1 MNRLKIIEDILD
13 GKSIRLR
20 SKYFENNYNELYLK
34 ILDFTVDLDITFKQK
49 LWHWVNDVKV
59 YKVCK
64 CGNEVNFNRNWLD
77 GYKKY
82 FSIKCANSNLESKEK
97 RKKTNLKKWGV
108 DNVAKSA
115 EIKKKQEE
123 TNLKKWGLSKP
134 YISSSPRWILRE
146 FFSYCLINCMSNGY
160 QVHNFV
166 GSDYVSITADD
177 IFDNF
182 YATYQHIVKQ
192 LGLTITTEF
201 ESIIQNHEIF
211 LQKQQFHNSQINCN
225 SWVQDILNSD
235 TLDSVSP
242 CQTIFDESYIQYLL
256 RQQGYEIE
264 CDNLNIFPSTT
275 SEMKKIIYKK

>member
-1 MNRLKIIEDILD
+1 MIFVLYPPGCYGSYVAKCVYYYTELNPNDAATFNFDSTGSSHDIRNNVDLLSKIKTTHEIKDHAGATVSILPVENRYLDYFNNQFSKQSRSDLMAYILD
-13 GKSIRLR
+13 IFPDQS
-20 SKYFENNYNELYLK
+20 
-34 ILDFTVDLDITFKQK
+34 ILD
-49 LWHWVNDVKV
+49 
-59 YKVCK
+59 
-64 CGNEVNFNRNWLD
+64 
-77 GYKKY
+77 
-82 FSIKCANSNLESKEK
+82 
-97 RKKTNLKKWGV
+97 
-108 DNVAKSA
+108 
-115 EIKKKQEE
+115 
-123 TNLKKWGLSKP
+123 NLKKWGLSKP
-134 YISSSPRWILRE
+134 SISSSPRWILRE
-146 FFSYCLINCMSNGY
+146 FFSYCLIDCMSNGY